1 MSKLIS
7 NRIYIGAICNRD
19 MEIFKEIK
27 RFCKVNYNIKI
38 VNLLKKG
45 KFNLKY
51 LKKKLNK
58 YPLSLIIVKLL
69 SNSNNNQIYDAIT
82 TYTSQIPKLNSI
94 NSIEMC
100 ESRLKTFK
108 AIEQKCK
115 KLKIPKPFYNAD
127 DAYNACQ
134 NGIKIIIKYDV
145 HNSPFLTKDERI
157 IGIANSPSEFEELI
171 KKPKIERNKLFFQE
185 YLGKF
190 DVVYKIYVVN
200 NWIVSIT
207 SKNRLANIENYSPLE
222 LIHLRVPVDK
232 KLKRRIIRLGRK
244 FKLPIFGVDYIQKD
258 GEPYIV
264 DINDFPSFRSI
275 PEAISLISD
284 FIYNYIVSE
293 GYFYKSSQKVKQ
305 L

>member
-7 NRIYIGAICNRD
+7 DRIYIGAICNRD

-51 LKKKLNK
+51 FKKKLNK

>member
-7 NRIYIGAICNRD
+7 DRIYIGAICNRD